1 MNNGFDVCTTCDRHI
16 KGTEVVCPFCGAPHA
31 EAPAGPLG
39 QRPLARVS
47 RAAWLVLGSSLTV
60 AGCSGAIAPTASDKD
75 AATAAAQEQTSED
88 ASADAATADADAA
101 AEQDAPAVVETFDSA
116 YTYDSAYHGCYGSPP
131 ARLERLARRG

>member
-16 KGTEVVCPFCGAPHA
+16 KGTEVVCPFCGAPHV
-31 EAPAGPLG
+31 EAPACPPIG

-60 AGCSGAIAPTASDKD
+60 AGCSGAIAPTAGDKD
-75 AATAAAQEQTSED
+75 AATSAAQEQTSED
-88 ASADAATADADAA
+88 ASADADAA

-131 ARLERLARRG
+131 ARLERLARPG